1 MLEIALQSGALNVA
15 YLVLALVGGWLSL
28 LWLDLRIARGKSL
41 FSQHFNKM
49 ADDPI
54 ALAIYLGLRFL
65 GVCWIASS
73 FVHG

>member
-1 MLEIALQSGALNVA
+1 MLDIALQSGVLNLA
-15 YLVLALVGGWLSL
+15 YLVLALVVGWFIL
-28 LWLDLRIARGKSL
+28 LGLDFRIARGKSL

-65 GVCWIASS
+65 GVCWLAAS
-73 FVHG
+73 FTHG